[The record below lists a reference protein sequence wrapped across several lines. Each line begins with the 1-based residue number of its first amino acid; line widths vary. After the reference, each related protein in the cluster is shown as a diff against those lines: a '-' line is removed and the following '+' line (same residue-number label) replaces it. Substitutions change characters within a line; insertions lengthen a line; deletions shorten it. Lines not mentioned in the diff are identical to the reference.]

1 MVTTSKHHAPM
12 CTSISAPPVRWET
25 SHMAVAAN
33 WWTTPHVM
41 LFRNISMAKSLWIAS
56 IRWWATM
63 LEHSEGA
70 GCEGSNRSK
79 RLLWGKSWIFM
90 ENHRKLKVFRWI
102 LLTTY
107 QSRYAWSTMRFVCKG
122 SLKNTLK
129 FWCTLFWLT
138 TSSNQPVMQ
147 IFFSFLSWYLPI
159 DLWDLWLRGVQGHSL
174 PWVQQGWSVAWIA
187 LCIAHFC
194 QLPHFF
200 FKVEGWCSSTRR
212 KQKKPKK
219 RCFTGWSQRRSLC
232 LYVSTFPH
240 LLIETAILVRS
251 WLKQSFGPIC
261 LLKPPRSLVSQH
273 PSLPWFQ
280 RQIWSLF
287 QWWPVW
293 FLKL

>member
-1 MVTTSKHHAPM
+1 
-12 CTSISAPPVRWET
+12 
-25 SHMAVAAN
+25 
-33 WWTTPHVM
+33 M
-41 LFRNISMAKSLWIAS
+41 LDQQWSLFVKVHWK
-56 IRWWATM
+56 T
-63 LEHSEGA
+63 HSNSGVLCV
-70 GCEGSNRSK
+70 G
-79 RLLWGKSWIFM
+79 
-90 ENHRKLKVFRWI
+90 
-102 LLTTY
+102 
-107 QSRYAWSTMRFVCKG
+107 
-122 SLKNTLK
+122 
-129 FWCTLFWLT
+129 LT

-174 PWVQQGWSVAWIA
+174 PWVQQGWSVAWIT

-212 KQKKPKK
+212 KQKKLKK